1 MLSVSQRIKK
11 ELEQWSA
18 LEHDKNNLIP
28 FIGYCEGVRGPL
40 LGLVSKWMPD
50 GRILQYL
57 ENHPDTDR
65 LSLVRYLQQSRI
77 LVNNLVSPQTQYT
90 RSS

>member
-1 MLSVSQRIKK
+1 MFFVTFFVFVVMLSVSQRIKK

-40 LGLVSKWMPD
+40 LGLVSKWMPY

-57 ENHPDTDR
+57 ENHPDTHR
-65 LSLVRYLQQSRI
+65 LSLIR
-77 LVNNLVSPQTQYT
+77 
-90 RSS
+90 